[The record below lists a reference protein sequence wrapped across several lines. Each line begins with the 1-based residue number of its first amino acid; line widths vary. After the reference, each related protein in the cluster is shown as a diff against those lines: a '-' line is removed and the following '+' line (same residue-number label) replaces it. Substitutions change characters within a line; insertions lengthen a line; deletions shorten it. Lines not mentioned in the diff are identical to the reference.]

1 MPLDTSVFLWRP
13 EAPPGVFA
21 APAAATDAHLVFG
34 YEVTP
39 MESEEVRRAIERPF
53 PGINPSTYTAIRS
66 RHRFS
71 VELAGSGAA
80 NIPAKWAQL
89 LQGCLFGS
97 AAPAGARV
105 GYPLASVGDGGAGS
119 IAGFKDNARHRG
131 RMARGNAVFRFQER
145 QLPSIGLEYQA
156 LIEGAAPMD
165 ASAPVGVVLPT
176 YPVPVEV
183 NLANTVIT
191 LGGTVLGV
199 RSLEID
205 LGNKVEFFSTT
216 GGRAIIFGKDD
227 SGDRRAI
234 TGTAVFE
241 LPDPAVKNFFTDI
254 IPRTPLAF
262 SLVHGVAAGNIV
274 RITSPGAVLGR
285 ATYSVEQNR
294 IFMNCPI
301 EFVPT
306 AAGNE
311 LVLET
316 E

>member
-1 MPLDTSVFLWRP
+1 MPLDLSVFLWKP
-13 EAPPGVFA
+13 EVTPGVYL
-21 APAAATDAHLVFG
+21 APAPATDAHLVFD

-39 MESEEVRRAIERPF
+39 MESEEVRRSIERGF
-53 PGINPSTYTAIRS
+53 PGVTPSTYTAIRS

-80 NIPAKWAQL
+80 NTPAKWGQL
-89 LQGCLFGS
+89 LQGCLFG
-97 AAPAGARV
+97 AGVPAGAKV

-119 IAGFKDNARHRG
+119 LIGFKDNARHRG

-145 QLPSIGLEYQA
+145 QLPSIGFEYQA
-156 LIEGAAPMD
+156 LIEGPTPMD
-165 ASAPVGVVLPT
+165 ASAPAGVVLPT
-176 YPVPVEV
+176 YPVPAEV

-216 GGRAIIFGKDD
+216 GGRAIIYGKDD
-227 SGDRRAI
+227 TGDRRAV
-234 TGTAVFE
+234 TGNAVFE
-241 LPDPAVKNFFTDI
+241 LPDPAVKNFFSDI

-262 SLVHGVAAGNIV
+262 SLVHGTTAGNIV
-274 RITSPGAVLGR
+274 RITSPAAVLGR

-301 EFVPT
+301 EFIPT

>member
-1 MPLDTSVFLWRP
+1 LFKP
-13 EAPPGVFA
+13 ETVPGTFA
-21 APAAATDAHLVFG
+21 NPAGANDAQLVFG

-53 PGINPSTYTAIRS
+53 PGINPSTYTAIRA

-71 VELAGSGAA
+71 VELSGSGTPTT
-80 NIPAKWAQL
+80 PAKWGQL
-89 LQGCLFGS
+89 LQACLFG
-97 AAPAGARV
+97 AAVPAVAKV
-105 GYPLASVGDGGAGS
+105 GYPLDSVGDGGAGS
-119 IAGFKDNARHRG
+119 IAGYKDNARHRAK
-131 RMARGNAVFRFQER
+131 MARGNAVFRFQER
-145 QLPSIGLEYQA
+145 QLPSIQFDFQA
-156 LIEGAAPMD
+156 LIEGASPMD
-165 ASAPVGVVLPT
+165 ASAPAGVVLPT

-234 TGTAVFE
+234 TGQAVFE
-241 LPDPAVKNFFTDI
+241 LPDPAVKNYFTDI
-254 IPRTPLAF
+254 IPRTRLAF
-262 SLVHGVAAGNIV
+262 SLVHGTAAGNIV
-274 RITSPGAVLGR
+274 RITSANAVLGR

-306 AAGNE
+306 AANSD